1 MSYYKRP
8 CFARIYF
15 WLFVVAIA
23 VGLLAGLYEA
33 R

>member
-1 MSYYKRP
+1 MRKRP
-8 CFARIYF
+8 YFSRIYF

-23 VGLLAGLYEA
+23 TGLLAGVYEI